1 MAGGSN
7 PLAYDTGPLAGKPIP
22 GMVQRGNIDVNH
34 RPGIANADGSHSS
47 IFSMTVPVSK
57 DGSPRSWDAKDISGY
72 ALVPSIANGKFLT
85 PDGKK
90 PDEKNKAAMEQL
102 EGAATDYYNKTRQ
115 HLGVFKSDKDADTY
129 AGQTHAW
136 VNDGSAKSL
145 YAPSY
150 AADENGE
157 PVKPTQPSGRR
168 VNPMAGASPKFDPRG
183 SAAGPGRL
191 NGVPAFARNI
201 VDWSQVKEKLAP
213 PDGNEIASVNSDD
226 PTTIRVSHPDA
237 FTPALRGHEATHVA
251 QWDRSDGVNPGMTI
265 GGDNEIPQKDYS
277 YGGMPGLR
285 AARAAGKTMADFN
298 REQQATMVQDYIS
311 QSRIF
316 ENAAKKG
323 KLEPGDL
330 KDYAEV
336 QEAYHPFIKQ
346 LAAQPEDDEID
357 THPEPPGLPP
367 ADTPGLGMMKPD
379 PLLGGDPIA
388 TDPQPKHVIQNLRP
402 SENIIPTSNTTSTS
416 DSDGRSAHDRL
427 QEVTSRA
434 LSSLPAQ
441 LQRHLTSDKVN
452 FAHGALE
459 DTFNTGRPDY
469 AGVVKGNPHTIM
481 FDNNTPLDDHTVQQL
496 VAHEGVHIIQHNL
509 PPEVA
514 AKIPADD
521 EKDPYNYGGAQGL
534 INLRQQN
541 GTILSLPRE
550 KQAAAV
556 QYYVSQRPHVTGQAA
571 ADMDAAYKPYLD
583 DLDKLPQSTVQPTS
597 PDDTSGS
604 IVTAPR
610 APTPPPEAYGGQ

>member
-1 MAGGSN
+1 VKAGGH
-7 PLAYDTGPLAGKPIP
+7 PL
-22 GMVQRGNIDVNH
+22 M
-34 RPGIANADGSHSS
+34 
-47 IFSMTVPVSK
+47 
-57 DGSPRSWDAKDISGY
+57 
-72 ALVPSIANGKFLT
+72 
-85 PDGKK
+85 
-90 PDEKNKAAMEQL
+90 
-102 EGAATDYYNKTRQ
+102 
-115 HLGVFKSDKDADTY
+115 
-129 AGQTHAW
+129 
-136 VNDGSAKSL
+136 
-145 YAPSY
+145 
-150 AADENGE
+150 
-157 PVKPTQPSGRR
+157 
-168 VNPMAGASPKFDPRG
+168 
-183 SAAGPGRL
+183 
-191 NGVPAFARNI
+191 
-201 VDWSQVKEKLAP
+201 
-213 PDGNEIASVNSDD
+213 
-226 PTTIRVSHPDA
+226 
-237 FTPALRGHEATHVA
+237 
-251 QWDRSDGVNPGMTI
+251 
-265 GGDNEIPQKDYS
+265 
-277 YGGMPGLR
+277 
-285 AARAAGKTMADFN
+285 
-298 REQQATMVQDYIS
+298 
-311 QSRIF
+311 
-316 ENAAKKG
+316 
-323 KLEPGDL
+323 
-330 KDYAEV
+330 
-336 QEAYHPFIKQ
+336 
-346 LAAQPEDDEID
+346 
-357 THPEPPGLPP
+357 
-367 ADTPGLGMMKPD
+367 ADTPD
-379 PLLGGDPIA
+379 PK
-388 TDPQPKHVIQNLRP
+388 TDP
-402 SENIIPTSNTTSTS
+402 
-416 DSDGRSAHDRL
+416 RSAHDRL

-434 LSSLPAQ
+434 LSSLPQQ

-534 INLRQQN
+534 VNLRQQG